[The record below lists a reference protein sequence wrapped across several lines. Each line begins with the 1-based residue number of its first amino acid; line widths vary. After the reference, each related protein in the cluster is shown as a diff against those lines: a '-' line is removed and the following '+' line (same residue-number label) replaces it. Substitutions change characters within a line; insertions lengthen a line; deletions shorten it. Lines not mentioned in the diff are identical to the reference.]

1 MMSVLRDVSLAQLR
15 YFLCVVDTGS
25 FQAAAVRACRSQP
38 ALSLSIKQLEERLG
52 HSLFEGGNRSALTPY
67 GVYCLPLIRDL
78 VSRHDSTLD
87 TLERFARN
95 ETGTLSLGTITAF
108 ATNWL
113 PALVR
118 QYSERYPKI
127 SLRLLD
133 DNSINV
139 TRMVLA
145 GEVDFGVTAGGIV
158 DKRLMFEP
166 LVTDVFGLVLRR
178 DHPLAKRKALRW
190 EELDG
195 LPLIG
200 TTAHNGLAGRAEAEP
215 LRRCTI
221 FASNMISLLS
231 MIEQG
236 VGMTV
241 LARLGLPPWMDN
253 LACVPLVKPR
263 VERTLGI
270 LRMSER
276 SLSPAAEAMRGLMQ
290 DYAAGQWR

>member
-1 MMSVLRDVSLAQLR
+1 M
-15 YFLCVVDTGS
+15 VDTGS

-52 HSLFEGGNRSALTPY
+52 HTLFEGGNRSALTPY

-78 VSRHDSTLD
+78 VSRHDATLD

-95 ETGTLSLGTITAF
+95 ETGTLSLGTVTAF

-118 QYSERYPKI
+118 EYSERFPHI

-133 DNSINV
+133 DNSINI

-145 GEVDFGVTAGGIV
+145 GEVDFGVTAGGPL
-158 DKRLMFEP
+158 DKRLMLEP

-178 DHPLAKRKALRW
+178 DHPLAKRKTLRW
-190 EELDG
+190 EEIDG
-195 LPLIG
+195 LPLVG
-200 TTAHNGLAGRAEAEP
+200 TTAHGGLAGRSEAEP

-221 FASNMISLLS
+221 YASNMISLLS
-231 MIEQG
+231 TIEQG
-236 VGMTV
+236 VGITV
-241 LARLGLPPWMDN
+241 LARLGLLPWMDN
-253 LACVPLVKPR
+253 LVCVPLARPR

-270 LRMSER
+270 LRMAAR
-276 SLSPAAEAMRGLMQ
+276 GLSPAAEAMPRLMQ
-290 DYAAGQWR
+290 DYAAGPWR